1 MATRVL
7 AMIMAGG
14 RGTRLFPLTKLR
26 TKPAVPFGGKYRIID
41 FVLSNFV
48 NSGIRSIYVLTQF
61 KAQALLQHL
70 RDGWNFGTL
79 LKENFV
85 IPVPAQMNIGDHWYL
100 GTADAIYQ
108 NMDLVARSRPDL
120 VAVFGADHI
129 YKMDIRQMMRFH
141 HSVNAAGTVA
151 ALPVPVAEAAS
162 FGTIEVDDQW
172 RITGFYEKTSNPPE
186 IPGRP
191 GWSLASMGNYLFN
204 TDVLSNA
211 LRTDASEIGTRHD
224 FGNDILP
231 KLIQAQP
238 VYAYNF
244 HTNRVPG
251 EIARNF
257 GYWRDVGTIEAYY
270 DANMDLRSVEPEL
283 NLYNPEWPIR
293 TAAYNEG
300 PIKCTFND
308 DGMRGSLIDSIACS
322 GCILAGGEVVGSV
335 LGRKV
340 YVDGGA
346 HVSESILMEN
356 SRIGA
361 GARLH
366 RVIVD
371 RNGVVP
377 AGEQIGFDPEKDSEK
392 YHVTETGITVVTGHS
407 TRIPIASVEV
417 WPSD

>member
-1 MATRVL
+1 
-7 AMIMAGG
+7 
-14 RGTRLFPLTKLR
+14 
-26 TKPAVPFGGKYRIID
+26 
-41 FVLSNFV
+41 
-48 NSGIRSIYVLTQF
+48 
-61 KAQALLQHL
+61 
-70 RDGWNFGTL
+70 
-79 LKENFV
+79 
-85 IPVPAQMNIGDHWYL
+85 
-100 GTADAIYQ
+100 
-108 NMDLVARSRPDL
+108 

-377 AGEQIGFDPEKDSEK
+377 AGEQIGFDPKKDSEK